1 MKVLHIDL
9 GREMRGGQHQA
20 LALVKAL
27 GDEAVLMA
35 RAGSPLFES
44 ARSEGVEVIPASFRA
59 VREITRSIDLAHA
72 HDAHSHQWLALG
84 SKRPF
89 VVSRRVAFP
98 VKRGFLS
105 RWKYARAAHFL
116 SVSDFVKCQLI
127 KAGVSHNRISVVPDG
142 VELPPSTSRGGCV
155 LALRSADP
163 KKGSALAE
171 KAAHFAG
178 IELEWADRLLED
190 LQRASLFV
198 YLSESEGLGSAAL
211 HAMAAGVPVVASRVG
226 GLVEIVRDNETGILT
241 ENQPH
246 AVAAAI
252 RRAIELRDE
261 LAANTRPF
269 VERNFTMQ
277 HMVARTREVYGKV
290 LA

>member
-27 GDEAVLMA
+27 GEEAILMA
-35 RAGSPLFES
+35 RAGSPLFEA
-44 ARSEGVEVIPASFRA
+44 ARRQDIEVIPASFRS
-59 VREITRSIDLAHA
+59 VREITRTIDLAHA

-98 VKRGFLS
+98 IKRGFLS

-116 SVSDFVKCQLI
+116 AVSEFVKCQLVR
-127 KAGVSHNRISVVPDG
+127 AGVAPARISIVPDG
-142 VELPPSTSRGGCV
+142 VDLPPTTSRGGCI
-155 LALRSADP
+155 LALRSSDP
-163 KKGSALAE
+163 RKGSALAE

-178 IELEWADRLLED
+178 VELEWADHLLDD

-252 RRAIELRDE
+252 RRAMELRAD
-261 LAANTRPF
+261 LAANARPF
-269 VERNFTMQ
+269 VERNFTREQ
-277 HMVARTREVYGKV
+277 MVDRTREVYRKV
-290 LA
+290 LG